1 MAERY
6 APKIKRLLL
15 LTPADGKETH
25 IDRGSAIVAED
36 IEGPG
41 LTVYYEGGRFTSM
54 DWAEKIT
61 HAAGRLVERYPTAA
75 RAHFSRT
82 ELSVVGL
89 VEWDEHVHV
98 WAVTEVREPA
108 LLRAWRGGEET
119 PLGPTE
125 SQRQTEAGRLLSSGG
140 TKAMMA
146 WARAK
151 QLGEDPIGAILSTRE
166 D

>member
-6 APKIKRLLL
+6 SPRLKRLLL
-15 LTPADGKETH
+15 LTPAGGKETP

-36 IEGPG
+36 LEGPG
-41 LTVYYEGGRFTSM
+41 LTAYYEGGRYSSM
-54 DWAEKIT
+54 DWVEKLT

-75 RAHFSRT
+75 RAHFART
-82 ELSVVGL
+82 EVVVVGL
-89 VEWDEHVHV
+89 VEWDEQVHV
-98 WAVTEVREPA
+98 WAVTEVREPD

-125 SQRQTEAGRLLSSGG
+125 SQRQTEAGRLLSTGG

-151 QLGEDPIGAILSTRE
+151 QLGEDPIDAILRTGE